1 MVAVTDLPDLQ
12 GLADSAS
19 AHVNGQL
26 LLLPQNPGLKKWFG
40 IPVPFSSRLFEVKG
54 HDCQTRAWVQEAGG
68 ARGAQAPPVFWTG
81 APRNGTSTCMRAVK

>member
-1 MVAVTDLPDLQ
+1 MLACPCTGNIFIRCAHSLAGHSPSKEILRGPLVVGVTDLPALQ

-40 IPVPFSSRLFEVKG
+40 IPVPFSSRLF
-54 HDCQTRAWVQEAGG
+54 
-68 ARGAQAPPVFWTG
+68 
-81 APRNGTSTCMRAVK
+81 

>member
-1 MVAVTDLPDLQ
+1 MVAVTDLSDLQ

-68 ARGAQAPPVFWTG
+68 HGGHRPPQLWGHRGHQEVVPALA
-81 APRNGTSTCMRAVK
+81 

>member
-26 LLLPQNPGLKKWFG
+26 LLLAQNPGVKKWFG
-40 IPVPFSSRLFEVKG
+40 IPVPFSSRYAIL
-54 HDCQTRAWVQEAGG
+54 HMRSPTLLLQRY
-68 ARGAQAPPVFWTG
+68 
-81 APRNGTSTCMRAVK
+81 TCMLTKQVTKRV

>member
-1 MVAVTDLPDLQ
+1 MVAVTDLSDLQ

-26 LLLPQNPGLKKWFG
+26 LLLPQNPGVKKWFG

-68 ARGAQAPPVFWTG
+68 GGGGGGGGTG
-81 APRNGTSTCMRAVK
+81 GTKK

>member
-26 LLLPQNPGLKKWFG
+26 LLLPQNPGVKKWFG
-40 IPVPFSSRLFEVKG
+40 IPFSSRLFEVKG

-68 ARGAQAPPVFWTG
+68 GGHRPPQFFGLGEHRGHQEMVPALA
-81 APRNGTSTCMRAVK
+81 